1 LKGIYFCIGLA
12 QMSKNRFASLYLDD
26 EDESMQ
32 PPPVVSVIPHPVPEQ
47 KPAFV
52 ASRPRT
58 WSKDEGTPET
68 KRDWNLEEKRK
79 YRQPFSRGYAFQD
92 DAVSKFTPLKSYAF
106 QDEPATEED
115 SVRPNTPVEEK
126 RPQLIVCRRC
136 GGEHW
141 TLGCSAKQSVRKTS
155 SLNLSPKIAPTQ
167 KLDVQSQEEFPKL
180 SDYQRPQTPPYP
192 PDDGDY
198 PTLAE
203 RMKRSIEKELQ
214 AEAEA
219 RFKPID
225 PMETFEMTS
234 VIPMRTN
241 LSGKFTLS

>member
-1 LKGIYFCIGLA
+1 
-12 QMSKNRFASLYLDD
+12 MSKNRFASLYLDD
-26 EDESMQ
+26 EDELMS
-32 PPPVVSVIPHPVPEQ
+32 PPPVVSIIPHPIPEQ

-52 ASRPRT
+52 ASRQRT
-58 WSKDEGTPET
+58 WSKDEAAPET

-79 YRQPFSRGYAFQD
+79 FRQPFSRGYAFQD

-106 QDEPATEED
+106 QDEED

-126 RPQLIVCRRC
+126 TGQVYNSRRSY
-136 GGEHW
+136 GDS
-141 TLGCSAKQSVRKTS
+141 LRSKSPMKQSLRKNS
-155 SLNLSPKIAPTQ
+155 SLNLSPKV
-167 KLDVQSQEEFPKL
+167 DVQSQEEFPRL
-180 SDYQRPQTPPYP
+180 SDYNRPHTPPYP

-203 RMKRSIEKELQ
+203 RMRRSIEKELE
-214 AEAEA
+214 AEAAAA

-225 PMETFEMTS
+225 PMETFEMVS

-241 LSGKFTLS
+241 LSGKFPLS

>member
-1 LKGIYFCIGLA
+1 
-12 QMSKNRFASLYLDD
+12 MSKNRFASLYLD
-26 EDESMQ
+26 EDDSSP
-32 PPPVVSVIPHPVPEQ
+32 PPPVVSIIPHPVPEQ

-58 WSKDEGTPET
+58 WSKDEAVPET

-106 QDEPATEED
+106 QDEGD
-115 SVRPNTPVEEK
+115 SVRPNTPVEAAG
-126 RPQLIVCRRC
+126 QVYNSRRSHEDRLRS
-136 GGEHW
+136 GSP
-141 TLGCSAKQSVRKTS
+141 TKQSVRKNS
-155 SLNLSPKIAPTQ
+155 SLNLSPKAAPTQ
-167 KLDVQSQEEFPKL
+167 KIDVQSQEEFPKL
-180 SDYQRPQTPPYP
+180 SDYQRPHTPPYP

-203 RMKRSIEKELQ
+203 RMRRSIEKELE
-214 AEAEA
+214 AEAEAA
-219 RFKPID
+219 RFKPIN
-225 PMETFEMTS
+225 PMETFEMVS

-241 LSGKFTLS
+241 LGGKFSLS

>member
-1 LKGIYFCIGLA
+1 
-12 QMSKNRFASLYLDD
+12 MSKNRFASLYLDD
-26 EDESMQ
+26 EDEPRSS
-32 PPPVVSVIPHPVPEQ
+32 PVVSVIPHPIPDQ

-58 WSKDEGTPET
+58 WSKDEGAPET

-79 YRQPFSRGYAFQD
+79 FRQPFSRGYAFQD

-106 QDEPATEED
+106 QDEED
-115 SVRPNTPVEEK
+115 SVRPNTPVEAAG
-126 RPQLIVCRRC
+126 QVYNSRRSH
-136 GGEHW
+136 GDRLRSG
-141 TLGCSAKQSVRKTS
+141 SPVKQSLRKNS
-155 SLNLSPKIAPTQ
+155 SLNLSPKAAPTQ
-167 KLDVQSQEEFPKL
+167 KVDVQSQEEFPKL
-180 SDYQRPQTPPYP
+180 SDYQRPHTPPYP

-203 RMKRSIEKELQ
+203 RMRRSIEKEL
-214 AEAEA
+214 EAEA
-219 RFKPID
+219 AAARFRPID
-225 PMETFEMTS
+225 PMETFEMIS